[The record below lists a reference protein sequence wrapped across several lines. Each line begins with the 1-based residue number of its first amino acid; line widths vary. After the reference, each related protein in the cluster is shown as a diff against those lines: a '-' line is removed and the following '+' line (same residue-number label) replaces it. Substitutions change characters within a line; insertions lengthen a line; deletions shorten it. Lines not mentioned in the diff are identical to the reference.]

1 MAGHNFLGSVKV
13 PFPWRAGIFQYQLP
27 LNADADFSFGVIM
40 CSMCFGQ
47 KGDSRSLSGRVV
59 VAPDK
64 LLWAGTLNLMLG
76 RVLVFSLP
84 TDRAWRNAR
93 INAEVRVHVPTSV
106 RSLTSAEE
114 MVEEVWESS
123 RLQDM
128 DHKRELVWMERS
140 KFHLNFV
147 GDNAPEQ
154 SNIVVK
160 IILTE
165 LRNGHTA
172 NCEATVSL
180 ADATRSGH
188 GGERFILQF
197 HNEHSACTGSVEL
210 TSSWKLPFA
219 RGVPQASCAWKR
231 SYADAY
237 ETWDTVVGQTQD
249 PVLASTSNAV
259 STKLVYHTWTTT
271 GILSVILHREH
282 IIPKLFKRGPA
293 LTRVERYS
301 ILCSAVQ
308 FGLFGMSFL
317 FRADCVMVPTP
328 VICLGSEGVWYEKFI
343 LRWELVFATMLGVV
357 MSIPVPLLLAT
368 CFMKIPEHE
377 RITDAEKRAKICL
390 WRFQQSLGWLIV
402 LALNTSAI
410 LWLLRFSSEYD
421 WAVCSKWIAAACMSL
436 THRLI
441 SAPLMRG
448 AVIGT
453 IVILSRYGPC
463 CDTCLILQP
472 SFLPEGKVEK
482 PHGSV
487 TKKSGQEDEN
497 DNHAEDMDVGGFD

>member
-1 MAGHNFLGSVKV
+1 
-13 PFPWRAGIFQYQLP
+13 
-27 LNADADFSFGVIM
+27 
-40 CSMCFGQ
+40 
-47 KGDSRSLSGRVV
+47 
-59 VAPDK
+59 
-64 LLWAGTLNLMLG
+64 LLWAGTLNLLLE

-84 TDRAWRNAR
+84 KNRAWKNAR
-93 INAEVRVHVPTSV
+93 INAEVRVQVPTSV

-114 MVEEVWESS
+114 MVQEEWQSS

-128 DHKRELVWMERS
+128 DHTRELVWMERS
-140 KFHLNFV
+140 KFNLNFV
-147 GDNAPEQ
+147 GESAPEQ
-154 SNIVVK
+154 GIIVVQ

-165 LRNGHTA
+165 LRNGHFVHCQA
-172 NCEATVSL
+172 IVPL
-180 ADATRSGH
+180 ADATRGGH

-197 HNEHSACTGSVEL
+197 HNEQADCTGHVQL
-210 TSSWKLPFA
+210 TCSWKLPFA
-219 RGVPQASCAWKR
+219 HGIPQTSCAWKR
-231 SYADAY
+231 SYAAAY

-271 GILSVILHREH
+271 GILRVILHREH

-368 CFMKIPEHE
+368 CFVKIPEHE

-390 WRFQQSLGWLIV
+390 WRFQQV
-402 LALNTSAI
+402 
-410 LWLLRFSSEYD
+410 
-421 WAVCSKWIAAACMSL
+421 
-436 THRLI
+436 
-441 SAPLMRG
+441 
-448 AVIGT
+448 
-453 IVILSRYGPC
+453 
-463 CDTCLILQP
+463 
-472 SFLPEGKVEK
+472 
-482 PHGSV
+482 
-487 TKKSGQEDEN
+487 
-497 DNHAEDMDVGGFD
+497 